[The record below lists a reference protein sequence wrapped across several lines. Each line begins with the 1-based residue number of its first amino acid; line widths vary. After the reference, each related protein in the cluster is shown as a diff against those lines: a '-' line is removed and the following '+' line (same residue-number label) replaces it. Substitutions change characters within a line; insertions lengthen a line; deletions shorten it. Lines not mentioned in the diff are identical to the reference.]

1 MSLPLKAR
9 GVRLEPEVEKAFAQS
24 GLPFSGLANRL
35 FKDFFN
41 VKTEKYFKAQRLDS
55 MIQKRLKQGGNE

>member
-41 VKTEKYFKAQRLDS
+41 VKIEKDLKAQRLET
-55 MIQKRLKQGGNE
+55 MIQKRMKQGGSE